1 MINMIG
7 VILLTLGLGAGFLV
21 LFASFFFV
29 LPYVLLCDTLCLID
43 FFYHKVT
50 QRFSLRYTKGLAKFV
65 YHSLFLLHPVSAS
78 SIIPSIPS
86 VSVAQS

>member
-43 FFYHKVT
+43 FFTTK
-50 QRFSLRYTKGLAKFV
+50 SLKGF
-65 YHSLFLLHPVSAS
+65 H
-78 SIIPSIPS
+78 
-86 VSVAQS
+86 

>member
-43 FFYHKVT
+43 FFYYKVT
-50 QRFSLRYTKGLAKFV
+50 QRFSL
-65 YHSLFLLHPVSAS
+65 
-78 SIIPSIPS
+78 
-86 VSVAQS
+86 